1 MSESSDKKN
10 NSICDC
16 KEILTVVPFA
26 VCIFLG
32 FMFLLFTFKSYEGP
46 KFSINDAYLT
56 RFNYTETKHTLF
68 YNLSLTN
75 PNKGLPFDLID
86 IRVTAYYQNKT
97 FGLVSLDQDP
107 KNASIF
113 HNVVVQGWKALVLDE
128 PVLTNAAHLT
138 VTT

>member
-32 FMFLLFTFKSYEGP
+32 FMVLLFTFKSYEGP

-56 RFNYTETKHTLF
+56 RFNYTETNHTLF
-68 YNLSLTN
+68 YNLSLNITLTN

-86 IRVTAYYQNKT
+86 IRVTAYYQNKI

-107 KNASIF
+107 RTHPFFIM
-113 HNVVVQGWKALVLDE
+113 
-128 PVLTNAAHLT
+128 
-138 VTT
+138 